1 MASVTG
7 TDPNEFATEL
17 FDGLPRHYD
26 ALGWLLS
33 MGQDRRWRHEMVRH
47 AQAPTG
53 GLILDVAT
61 GTAGVALELRAST
74 GAQVVGADLTAA
86 MLDVAAAKL
95 SRRDEHGVH
104 LVQARGESL
113 PFADG
118 TFDSVTFTYLL
129 RYVDDPAATIDEL
142 SRVLAPGGVLA
153 NLEFYVPPSP
163 WWRAMWW
170 CYTRMVLPVAG
181 LVTGGPE
188 WYRVGR
194 FLGPSITNHYRH
206 YPLEQ
211 TVEDWRA
218 AGLTDVHVRIM
229 SLGGGVVMWATKA
242 RADGTDASAHV
253 EDRGDD

>member
-1 MASVTG
+1 MADVTA

-47 AQAPTG
+47 ARAAQT

-61 GTAGVALELRAST
+61 GTAGVALELRATT
-74 GAQVVGADLTAA
+74 GATVIGVDLTAA
-86 MLDVAAAKL
+86 MLGVAAEKL
-95 SRRDEHGVH
+95 EQCDEHGVH
-104 LVQARGESL
+104 LVQARAESL
-113 PFADG
+113 PFRDES
-118 TFDSVTFTYLL
+118 FDSVTFTYLL
-129 RYVDDPAATIDEL
+129 RYVDDPAATIAEL
-142 SRVLAPGGVLA
+142 ARVLAPGGVLA
-153 NLEFYVPPSP
+153 NLEFYVPPSR

-170 CYTRMVLPVAG
+170 CYTRWVLPVAG
-181 LVTGGPE
+181 LVTGGRE

-194 FLGPSITNHYRH
+194 FLGPSITGHYRR
-206 YPLEQ
+206 YPLQ
-211 TVEDWRA
+211 RTVEDWRA
-218 AGLTDVHVRIM
+218 AGLTDVGVRIM

-242 RADGTDASAHV
+242 KDGRAVAPLG